1 MEEIF
6 NQLLT
11 WVGDHPTWT
20 GLVIFLVAM
29 SESVAIVGVIVPGV
43 IIMFGIGAMIA
54 TGAISFWP
62 AMAWAVAGAVSG
74 DSLSFW
80 LGRHYQ
86 DQLRGLWPF
95 SKHPKSLEKGIAF
108 FERYGGKSVAIGRF
122 FGPVRA
128 IIPLVAGMMGMPRWR
143 FFLANLLSALAW
155 APAYLLPGMVVGAS
169 MELASEVAFRL
180 VILLLTL
187 ALVIFL
193 TVWLTRHL
201 LGWLQPRSSRILQGL
216 IRWSSRH
223 PRMGRL
229 ADTLTD
235 PDHPEAK
242 TLSLLAALLVISV
255 VLFALLVSALFE
267 GAMAAIDQT
276 VLQSLQSLHSP
287 WADQMMV
294 YLTGIANT
302 GIVLSMEVGILLF
315 ILFMGH
321 KRTAFY
327 WLSALGFFLISSPLI
342 KALLQIP
349 RPEIVAQIPSD
360 YSFPSGHTL
369 AALLLYGFLAI
380 IMARGMKPAWRWAP
394 YTLAGVIVVLVGFS
408 RLYLGVH
415 WLSDVL
421 GSLLLGGIWL
431 TLLGI
436 AYHHHTRPETHWR
449 ALGGSAL
456 LVFTLAFGYQSLFLH
471 SAQMDRYQRHFPQQT
486 LDLNRWWQQGWQTL
500 PQQRQD
506 SRGQK
511 NQPLNFQYAGNKQPL
526 EQQLIKQGWVTESEF
541 SFSDVLKMLT
551 PSPPLHSLPILPQ
564 VHDGQHE
571 SLLMSKSLDG
581 DRRIIVR
588 LWPGQTT
595 LQPDNIPLWLGA
607 VSEQRKSNL
616 LGMVNYAETAPNV
629 QPATAQLIRDL
640 EKTASK
646 RVILKPDGLLLLS
659 TEL

>member
-43 IIMFGIGAMIA
+43 VIMFGIGAMIA

-187 ALVIFL
+187 ALVILF
-193 TVWLTRHL
+193 TIWLTRHL
-201 LGWLQPRSSRILQGL
+201 LGWLQPRSSRIIQGL

-242 TLSLLAALLVISV
+242 TLSLLAALLIISIA
-255 VLFALLVSALFE
+255 LFALLVGALFE
-267 GAMAAIDQT
+267 GAMTAIDQA
-276 VLQSLQSLHSP
+276 VLQSLQSLRTP

-294 YLTGIANT
+294 YLTGMANT
-302 GIVLSMEVGILLF
+302 GVAISLEIGVLLF
-315 ILFMGH
+315 ILLMGH
-321 KRTAFY
+321 RRTAFY
-327 WLSALGFFLISSPLI
+327 WLSALGFFLVSSPLL

-349 RPEIVAQIPSD
+349 RPEIMAQIPSD

-449 ALGGSAL
+449 ALGSTVL
-456 LVFTLAFGYQSLFLH
+456 LVFTLAFGYQSLLLH

-486 LDLNRWWQQGWQTL
+486 LGQDEWWQQAWQKL
-500 PQQRQD
+500 PRQRQD
-506 SRGQK
+506 SRGERD
-511 NQPLNFQYAGNKQPL
+511 QPLNLQYAGDRQLL
-526 EQQLIKQGWVTESEF
+526 EQQLTKQGWITESEF
-541 SFSDVLKMLT
+541 SFSDTLKMLT
-551 PSPPLHSLPILPQ
+551 PTPQLHSLPILPQ

-571 SLLMSKSLDG
+571 SLLMSRSLGEDH
-581 DRRIIVR
+581 RIVVR
-588 LWPGQTT
+588 LWPAHII
-595 LQPDNIPLWLGA
+595 LQPGSTPLWLGA
-607 VSEQRKSNL
+607 VSEQRKNDL
-616 LGMVNYAETAPNV
+616 LGLISYAETAPKV
-629 QPATAQLIRDL
+629 QPALTQLISDL
-640 EKTASK
+640 KMAGSRK
-646 RVILKPDGLLLLS
+646 IMLMPDGLLLLS